1 LCLDEAKALRGCLMG
16 WPWSSAALPG
26 PQFVVW
32 CLFFSSAR
40 PAGAKKGLS
49 ARLYSYAIFHRI
61 AGARLSW
68 ARLHFRGHNLL
79 FGVFFCSSARPAGA
93 KKGLSARL
101 YSYAIFHRIAGAR
114 LRWARGKWWGAIL
127 YYWPGWQVQ
136 IKHKA
141 EPTDNVSNTEG

>member
-1 LCLDEAKALRGCLMG
+1 MG
-16 WPWSSAALPG
+16 GPG
-26 PQFVVW
+26 
-32 CLFFSSAR
+32 
-40 PAGAKKGLS
+40 
-49 ARLYSYAIFHRI
+49 
-61 AGARLSW
+61 
-68 ARLHFRGHNLL
+68 ARLHFRGLNLL
-79 FGVFFCSSARPAGA
+79 FGVFFFSSARPAGA

-141 EPTDNVSNTEG
+141 EPTDSVSNTEG